1 MGEAGP
7 KSPGKEEVNQEPI
20 FLRTGDELT
29 VEEKLKLSQL
39 TVEALAHLAKAEALL
54 EQMQKRREKWINME
68 LHKRIF

>member
-1 MGEAGP
+1 MGEASP
-7 KSPGKEEVNQEPI
+7 KSQSKEEVNQEPL